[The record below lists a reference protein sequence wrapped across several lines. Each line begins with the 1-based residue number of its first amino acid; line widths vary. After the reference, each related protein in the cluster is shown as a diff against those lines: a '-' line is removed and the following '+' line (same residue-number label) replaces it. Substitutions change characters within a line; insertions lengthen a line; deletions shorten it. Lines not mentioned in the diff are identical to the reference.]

1 MKPINEYLNN
11 VENPEINEAK
21 GEGHAIEFYLQ
32 DCGTFN
38 NDELKSMVQAMVNA
52 VDTGYSKSVD
62 VYAINMDGKTRKL
75 SGNRVAGSKFGT
87 GGRTSWEKYGK
98 AIGTNCDPDAMKVF
112 IMPNGVPEED

>member
-21 GEGHAIEFYLQ
+21 GEGRAIEFYLQ

-38 NDELKSMVQAMVNA
+38 DDELKSMVQAMINA

-62 VYAINMDGKTRKL
+62 VYAINMDGETRKL
-75 SGNRVAGSKFGT
+75 SGNRVANSRFS
-87 GGRTSWEKYGK
+87 GGRMTSWEDYGK
-98 AIGTNCDPDAMKVF
+98 AIEATTDPNAMKVF
-112 IMPNGVPEED
+112 IMPDGPF